1 MTLYRARQWG
11 TSEWTKISITASSED
26 DEGGLES
33 VISSILGS
41 ALETSPLHVQFMNE
55 EGEWEDL

>member
-1 MTLYRARQWG
+1 MTLYRVRQWG
-11 TSEWTKISITASSED
+11 TADWTLISIAAGGEED
-26 DEGGLES
+26 EAGLES